1 MRWVGHAACVEALRN
16 LYIILVGMPKWKR
29 FRKTEAKRDDNVK
42 MGLKEIGLGLV
53 DWICGALDRDQW

>member
-1 MRWVGHAACVEALRN
+1 MQEALRN
-16 LYIILVGMPKWKR
+16 LYIILIGMPKWKR

-53 DWICGALDRDQW
+53 DWICGVLDRDQW